1 MSMSTRQHYVPQFL
15 LRHFAPEQHPSQVWT
30 YDKRVGAGRLQS
42 IRDSGHESAVIIVP
56 LCPTLCIMLFPSRFQ
71 SDLELAGAWYRPEI
85 GVLDEAQPTAP
96 GGVDLA
102 TGTTSHGP
110 LAISALASILHLQNQ
125 VMQDGLRRLVFF
137 GRLRHERE
145 PRFSRAPL

>member
-96 GGVDLA
+96 GDVDSA
-102 TGTTSHGP
+102 NAMSVFTSNRFVFSSTEDFTDVE
-110 LAISALASILHLQNQ
+110 LL
-125 VMQDGLRRLVFF
+125 LRSE
-137 GRLRHERE
+137 ERRVGKE
-145 PRFSRAPL
+145 C

>member
-96 GGVDLA
+96 GDVDSA
-102 TGTTSHGP
+102 NAMSVFTSNRFVFSSTGDFTDVELLLRANPASTKGP
-110 LAISALASILHLQNQ
+110 VGNRDELSWPSC
-125 VMQDGLRRLVFF
+125 D
-137 GRLRHERE
+137 
-145 PRFSRAPL
+145 